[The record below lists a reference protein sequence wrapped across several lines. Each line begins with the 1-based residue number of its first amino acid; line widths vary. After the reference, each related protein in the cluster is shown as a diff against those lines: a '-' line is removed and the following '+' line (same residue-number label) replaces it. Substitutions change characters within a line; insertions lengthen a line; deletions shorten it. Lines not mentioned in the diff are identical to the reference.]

1 MQKKRNAIFIKI
13 LLILLGIG
21 FLFPL
26 YWMLMMSFKN
36 HLEITVNPFGLPKE
50 WIFTNYAKALEKM
63 RFLQALKNSLIYTT
77 GTCLLALTLGAMA
90 AYAISRMGWKYE
102 NHART
107 VFMMGLV
114 IPMQLVMIPLYT
126 IVHNLGL
133 KNSALGVIL
142 PYTAF
147 QLPSTILMFYA
158 FLRGIPKELEE
169 AARIDG
175 CNVYQCFLKIILPTL
190 KPALATRFVLIF
202 MNIWNEYFMA
212 LIFANGNDKIRTLSM
227 GLQNMITSMKYTG
240 DWAGLFAAVIIVLV
254 PTLIL
259 YLLLSEKIVAGITG
273 GAVKG

>member
-13 LLILLGIG
+13 LLILLGIS

-63 RFLQALKNSLIYTT
+63 RFLPALKNSLIYTT

-90 AYAISRMGWKYE
+90 AYSISRMGWKYE

-202 MNIWNEYFMA
+202 MNIWNEYNLA
-212 LIFANGNDKIRTLSM
+212 LILANTSYKTPLTIELNKFFVTLVGSPNW
-227 GLQNMITSMKYTG
+227 GYIGAAMILSSLP
-240 DWAGLFAAVIIVLV
+240 AIIVYTFGNRQIENALTV
-254 PTLIL
+254 GAIL
-259 YLLLSEKIVAGITG
+259 K
-273 GAVKG
+273 